1 MFVFCSKRCLKDPLA
16 FKMSCS
22 PPQEFWGSDLLGE
35 ATDLRSWSRTPHRT
49 PALHKGETLI
59 WPWTS
64 FTKTLIRQFSCRH
77 IRSLH
82 FPWCTRHQ
90 PHERRDKPSVKSVAC
105 PFNGCSGTSLTVG
118 TLSAAA
124 AIRRFHRSIP
134 VHHIRI
140 QLFKGLALWGFPGG
154 GRGTEARDRVRWRRP
169 CRFLSSQEVLHVW
182 RAQN

>member
-1 MFVFCSKRCLKDPLA
+1 MTLLQFPQRVLRIR
-16 FKMSCS
+16 S
-22 PPQEFWGSDLLGE
+22 PRGGN
-35 ATDLRSWSRTPHRT
+35 RSQMLTPHRT
-49 PALHKGETLI
+49 AVLHKDVKTRPDLTLN
-59 WPWTS
+59 
-64 FTKTLIRQFSCRH
+64 QFHKNPGPSVFLQTH
-77 IRSLH
+77 RSLH

-90 PHERRDKPSVKSVAC
+90 PHERRDKRSVKSVAC
-105 PFNGCSGTSLTVG
+105 PFNGCESTSLTVG
-118 TLSAAA
+118 TLGAAA
-124 AIRRFHRSIP
+124 AIRRFHRSIL